1 MKVISLIVTIIL
13 LMTVMSVPS
22 YATDVAPL
30 INEGNNQEL
39 CLSQYTLEDLSNMT
53 PSQFNTLLSD
63 LQEKTNCKL
72 KRGAKYGYPT
82 LDIRR

>member
-39 CLSQYTLEDLSNMT
+39 CLSQYTWEDLSNMT

-63 LQEKTNCKL
+63 FKRIYDPFGSYKKKQIASL
-72 KRGAKYGYPT
+72 K
-82 LDIRR
+82 